1 VSPSSPAGEAGA
13 GSGGARERPA
23 ADGNALASR
32 REGGREGGSSGV
44 VVDGLAPLMARGGG
58 GGGGRRGIYGGGV

>member
-32 REGGREGGSSGV
+32 REGGREGGRE
-44 VVDGLAPLMARGGG
+44 LGGG
-58 GGGGRRGIYGGGV
+58 G